1 MDRETI
7 NFYLDVVQELVD
19 RAVPATVDN
28 INKHLAPANKEH
40 EILQAL
46 ATLVDEGRLDK
57 TTIFAWGDDEKPT
70 ESEQYVIAKRN

>member
-1 MDRETI
+1 VDRETI

-28 INKHLAPANKEH
+28 INKHLAPANKEQ
-40 EILQAL
+40 EILEAL

>member
-28 INKHLAPANKEH
+28 INKHLAPANKEQ